1 MRGGRSCRALVLAG
15 ALVFALTACGGGKSA
30 GSADA
35 NKLPGAKV
43 FASAGCVSCHTLSA
57 ANAKGTLG
65 PNLDQLKPDAEK
77 VSRQVRNGGVGMPS
91 FSKKLSAKEI
101 QDVAEF
107 VSTATRSATG
117 GGSVAAGFKPDN
129 TKLSDCTSQSDFR
142 CYEQAFAN
150 ISYKDGPKVALDL
163 FDQKIKTPG
172 PIESDC
178 HRIAHAIGGGALSH
192 YKGNVGQ
199 AFVAGRPSC
208 TSGYYHGIL
217 ERAFLGIHQKDLGSA
232 SRRFCSGPQV
242 RQSEFIAYQCVHG
255 LGHGLMIYTG
265 YDLPLSLHTC
275 DKLST
280 EWDAISCTG
289 GVFMENYQSSYGIVS
304 KWLKGNDLLYPCDA
318 VGKRYK
324 YYCYDMVTARILP
337 KVSYNWSKASKVCR
351 RSEKGWV
358 TICFQSLGRDASGY
372 TRLDPVRILGICK
385 AAGNMARECVYAA
398 AKDMTY
404 TDVSPRRAKGLC
416 NTAPLAMRAY
426 CWEGIGNI
434 LGSLNA
440 DGNKRKASCNDATVI
455 KAHRISCYR
464 GAHVAGYA

>member
-1 MRGGRSCRALVLAG
+1 MRSRGSFRAVVIGG

-43 FASAGCVSCHTLSA
+43 FASAGCISCHTLSA

-101 QDVAEF
+101 QQVAEF

-129 TKLSDCTSQSDFR
+129 TKLSDCTSQSEFR

-150 ISYKDGPKVALDL
+150 ISYKDSPKAALDL

-232 SRRFCSGPQV
+232 ATRFCAGPQV
-242 RQSEFIAYQCVHG
+242 RSSEFIAYQCVHG

-275 DKLST
+275 DKLAT

-289 GVFMENYQSSYGIVS
+289 GVFMENYQSSYGIKS
-304 KWLKGNDLLYPCDA
+304 KWLKANDLLYPCDA
-318 VGKRYK
+318 VAKRYK
-324 YYCYDMVTARILP
+324 YYCYDLVTARILP
-337 KVSYNWSKASKVCR
+337 KVSYNWAKAAKVCR

-358 TICFQSLGRDASGY
+358 DICFQSLGRDASGY
-372 TRLDPVRILGICK
+372 TRLDPVRILDICK

-404 TDVSPRRAKGLC
+404 TDVSPRRAKVLC
-416 NTAPLAMRAY
+416 NTAPLSMRAY

-440 DGNKRKASCNDATVI
+440 DGAKRKASCDQATVI

-464 GAHVAGYA
+464 GAHIAGY